1 MSGKTLAELAQ
12 GIKLLI
18 CDVDGVLTDGRI
30 YLMPDPQDPTQPIE
44 MKVFHARDGH
54 GLKLLQ
60 QAGIQVAVISGRK
73 APMVEARLKALGVT
87 NIVQGCADKLSA
99 LGELLPELGI
109 SPSEVAYIGDDT
121 IDIEI
126 MQAVRFP
133 VAVKDAHPA
142 VIRSALWTT
151 HHNGGMGAVRELCDL
166 LVKHNSPAST
176 LGNG

>member
-1 MSGKTLAELAQ
+1 MSGQTLAQLAN

-30 YLMPDPQDPTQPIE
+30 YFMPDPQDPTQPIE
-44 MKVFHARDGH
+44 IKVFHARDGH

-73 APMVEARLKALGVT
+73 APMVEARLKGLGIT
-87 NIVQGCADKLSA
+87 NIVQGCEDKLAA
-99 LGELLPELGI
+99 LKELLPTLGL
-109 SPSEVAYIGDDT
+109 EADQVAYIGDDT

-126 MQAVRFP
+126 MQAIRFP

-151 HHNGGMGAVRELCDL
+151 HQNGGQGAVRELCDL
-166 LVKHNSPAST
+166 LIKHNSGS
-176 LGNG
+176 

>member
-1 MSGKTLAELAQ
+1 MSRTLAELAS

-30 YLMPDPQDPTQPIE
+30 YFMPDPSNPELPIE
-44 MKVFHARDGH
+44 IKVFHARDGH

-60 QAGIQVAVISGRK
+60 KAGIQVAVISGRK
-73 APMVEARLKALGVT
+73 APMVEARLKGLGVS
-87 NIVQGCADKLSA
+87 NIVQGCEDKLTA
-99 LGELLPELGI
+99 LGELLPSLGI
-109 SPSEVAYIGDDT
+109 AANEVAYIGDDT

-151 HHNGGMGAVRELCDL
+151 HHNGGLGAVRELCDL
-166 LVKHNSPAST
+166 LIKHNS
-176 LGNG
+176 